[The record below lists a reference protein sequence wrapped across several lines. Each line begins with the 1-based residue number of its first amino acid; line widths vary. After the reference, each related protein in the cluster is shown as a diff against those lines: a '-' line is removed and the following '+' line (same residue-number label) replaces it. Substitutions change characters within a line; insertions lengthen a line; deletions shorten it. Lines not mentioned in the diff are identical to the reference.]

1 MLTKTTTIPKPRRW
15 SLSSSGVCAIAT
27 AAWGI
32 VAAVYYSRLGLTL
45 AHYDARAHLVVA
57 RRVFDS
63 LTPGWQQVGAV
74 WLPLPHVL
82 NALPVQIDALY
93 RNGMSGVAISIAS
106 MVLAAWA
113 IARLIHRAT
122 GSIAGGAAAAAL
134 LMLNPDV
141 LYLQSTPMSE
151 PLLFGTTFLAV
162 ALIAEWAAVIEPR
175 TSNLAPRASRLD
187 PRSSRPPS
195 RPDEESRFGGTG
207 PARLSAGPGWA
218 CVAAVLT
225 RYEAWP
231 VVGAAIVLA
240 FIVLLR
246 RGWTV
251 GSAARA
257 VRGLA
262 LWPLW
267 AVAAFLLNSKV
278 SVGAWVISSG
288 FFVAE
293 NPALGHPW
301 LAWTQVWEG
310 LVRLMGPV
318 LPWIAVTS
326 FAGIIVSGRYR
337 DTRGEAVEHS
347 RPSLFLVLALTAC
360 AALPLYAYFKGHP
373 LRIRYDVP
381 LVAAAAALT
390 GAGVALLPRRLQPA
404 AGLAVVVLAAWQV
417 PPFDARAPVVIESQR
432 DAANAA
438 GRRLVTAYIETHW
451 NGQPILMSMGSL
463 GHYMHDLS
471 LSGLAVKDFL
481 HEGNGEIWV
490 HAARYPRP
498 FVEWIAIEE
507 RAEGGDTLHWQAEH
521 DPNFLKGYLRVA
533 EGGGVALYRRTG
545 EY

>member
-240 FIVLLR
+240 VIGWRCGRCGRSR
-246 RGWTV
+246 R
-251 GSAARA
+251 S
-257 VRGLA
+257 
-262 LWPLW
+262 
-267 AVAAFLLNSKV
+267 
-278 SVGAWVISSG
+278 
-288 FFVAE
+288 
-293 NPALGHPW
+293 
-301 LAWTQVWEG
+301 
-310 LVRLMGPV
+310 
-318 LPWIAVTS
+318 
-326 FAGIIVSGRYR
+326 
-337 DTRGEAVEHS
+337 
-347 RPSLFLVLALTAC
+347 C
-360 AALPLYAYFKGHP
+360 
-373 LRIRYDVP
+373 
-381 LVAAAAALT
+381 
-390 GAGVALLPRRLQPA
+390 
-404 AGLAVVVLAAWQV
+404 
-417 PPFDARAPVVIESQR
+417 
-432 DAANAA
+432 
-438 GRRLVTAYIETHW
+438 
-451 NGQPILMSMGSL
+451 
-463 GHYMHDLS
+463 
-471 LSGLAVKDFL
+471 
-481 HEGNGEIWV
+481 
-490 HAARYPRP
+490 
-498 FVEWIAIEE
+498 
-507 RAEGGDTLHWQAEH
+507 
-521 DPNFLKGYLRVA
+521 
-533 EGGGVALYRRTG
+533 
-545 EY
+545 